1 MGICVDYSCMNI
13 DSALS
18 KWSGHPFYKEQVVL
32 GLDIGIE
39 GIGVFV
45 RKGLT
50 PIYARTFIVTLPES
64 APMAGRRQKR
74 AMRRSRTSARH
85 RDYLFRLWCK
95 EFGLPVVDGDAKA
108 RTDAWA
114 IRYRACTKGVASAE
128 AVSVA
133 LRHCLSRRGFSY
145 HRDGDAQFPWGDEME
160 YAPIAKWLNNAFFDL
175 KYANELKWKLDGLDW
190 MSSEKKRQAILE
202 AIDACVAKYD
212 AGPLVA
218 HIKAHLDAPIH
229 RRPRA
234 WGIDLP
240 RDLIEQHTADIILKH
255 ARFFGGP
262 EKAETAKAAYFKILN
277 YARNKPGAL
286 AERKVKKCPYLA
298 KLDESH
304 VGKVLC
310 AMASNPSVRKLNLV
324 EFLAQRGF
332 VDAGGSKQKANSEVF
347 AALDK
352 HLTEDTEAIASS
364 GTGDRKPRPKLGL
377 VQLKKIFTEAHG
389 LRLEKDS
396 DGLNGHYF
404 EQLKDIIS
412 PRISTLSG
420 RANLSEKAAEILLER
435 ALSHGWDGLD
445 LKDTWGDFFVWRRDV
460 DRGIGLY
467 PQVEFLMGRRSKKGV
482 QAIPGVIRKIFA
494 KLAPELGQDRPDVV
508 IAESVRD
515 VPRNA
520 DHRKDRER
528 KMIERREAR
537 KELFEKYGLADGG
550 TDQDR
555 RRVSLYEQQKGLCPY
570 TGKELGSPL
579 NPALQ
584 VDHIFPRERGGVSE
598 MDNLVL
604 TFSDVNR
611 KKAKRTP
618 YEARADF
625 PEFTKFAQSC
635 RWGTKKLELFLR
647 KEADIPD
654 WKNLTRT
661 SQIARELREE
671 IAQWLGIKGDA
682 EKVRAR
688 IGAPSGLQT
697 AICRRS
703 KAWRARL
710 PEVDGK
716 KDRTNMRHHLWDAA
730 VLSHI
735 PPGEGT
741 QSVAFGGIFYQEKE
755 DKLGDL
761 GWQALDLGPDLLAF
775 EAATAQQCLV
785 EKPRQRRSKQSRTE
799 ETIYGMNEQG
809 RLTVRKAL
817 IDGLGM
823 VNKNAAKW
831 LEHSGIPAAQLPKKR
846 LEKFVEQEAD
856 AKRLELNSGSFVD
869 KVRIVA
875 PEESP
880 VSMLPHRNRQ
890 GDVIGW
896 KIMGS
901 PYARMEIWKAPD
913 LDKKGLPVFQRRFV
927 PNPRGL
933 AALHRLAKE
942 GKGPWWKQKPSADMA
957 SLRRKVIGAPMA
969 KFSKKIT
976 QIKLGDR
983 LLIPFDG
990 LGKAMSAKWNVN
1002 SSLFEIPAASHWV
1015 WHRITSLRTD
1025 GVVATEIIEKS
1036 PVEVVKPFFPSNPA
1050 NVLAYALWAK
1060 NGA

>member
-1 MGICVDYSCMNI
+1 MNTG
-13 DSALS
+13 SALR
-18 KWSGHPFYKEQVVL
+18 KWSGHPFYTEQVVL

-39 GIGVFV
+39 GIGVYV
-45 RKGLT
+45 RKGPKT
-50 PIYARTFIVTLPES
+50 IYARTFIVTLPES

-74 AMRRSRTSARH
+74 SMRRSRTSARH

-95 EFGLPVVDGDAKA
+95 EFGLPIVEGDAKA

-114 IRYRACTKGVASAE
+114 IRYRAISKNVASAE

-190 MSSEKKRQAILE
+190 MATEKKSRVISE
-202 AIDACVAKYD
+202 AIDACVAKYN

-240 RDLIEQHTADIILKH
+240 RDLIEQHAAEIIHRH
-255 ARFFGGP
+255 AKFFGGAD
-262 EKAETAKAAYFKILN
+262 KAELARIAYFKILN

-298 KLDESH
+298 KLDEGH
-304 VGKVLC
+304 AGKILC
-310 AMASNPSVRKLNLV
+310 AMASDPAVRRLNLV

-332 VDAGGSKQKANSEVF
+332 ADSGGSKLKANGDVF
-347 AALDK
+347 AVLDK
-352 HLTEDTEAIASS
+352 HLSDDAEAIASAV
-364 GTGDRKPRPKLGL
+364 TGERKPRPKLGL
-377 VQLKKIFTEAHG
+377 VQLKKIFIEAHG
-389 LRLEKDS
+389 IKLEKDAE
-396 DGLNGHYF
+396 GLNGYYF
-404 EQLKDIIS
+404 EQLKDIVT
-412 PRISTLSG
+412 PRMSTLSG
-420 RANLSEKAAEILLER
+420 RANLSEMAAKILLER
-435 ALSHGWDGLD
+435 ALAHGWDSID

-460 DRGIGLY
+460 DRGIGHY

-482 QAIPGVIRKIFA
+482 QAVPGVIRRIFE
-494 KLAPELGQDRPDVV
+494 KLAPELGQDKPDVV
-508 IAESVRD
+508 IAESIRD

-537 KELFEKYGLADGG
+537 KELFERHGLADGG

-555 RRVSLYEQQKGLCPY
+555 RRVSLYEQQKGRCPY

-579 NPALQ
+579 NSSLQ

-604 TFSDVNR
+604 TFSEVNR

-618 YEARADF
+618 YEARSDF
-625 PEFTKFAQSC
+625 PEFTKFAQGC

-647 KEADIPD
+647 KEAEIPD

-703 KAWRARL
+703 KAWRAKL

-817 IDGLGM
+817 IDGQGM
-823 VNKNAAKW
+823 VNKNAGKW
-831 LEHSGIPAAQLPKKR
+831 LEHSGIPADQLPPER
-846 LEKFVEQEAD
+846 LENFLEQEDD
-856 AKRLELNSGSFVD
+856 AKRLELKSGSFVD

-913 LDKKGLPVFQRRFV
+913 LDKKGRPVFQRRFV

-942 GKGPWWKQKPSADMA
+942 GKGPWWKQKTSKDKV
-957 SLRRKVIGAPMA
+957 SLRREVTGVPLA
-969 KFSKKIT
+969 KFSKKLTSI
-976 QIKLGDR
+976 QLGD
-983 LLIPFDG
+983 LLLVPYSG
-990 LGKAMSAKWNVN
+990 LGESMVPAWNQKALKFDRPKADYWAWLRV
-1002 SSLFEIPAASHWV
+1002 SSLNTSGQIETAISEKPPVDTIKAIKPSSVSIIAAY
-1015 WHRITSLRTD
+1015 RQ
-1025 GVVATEIIEKS
+1025 
-1036 PVEVVKPFFPSNPA
+1036 F
-1050 NVLAYALWAK
+1050 ALEQK
-1060 NGA
+1060 G